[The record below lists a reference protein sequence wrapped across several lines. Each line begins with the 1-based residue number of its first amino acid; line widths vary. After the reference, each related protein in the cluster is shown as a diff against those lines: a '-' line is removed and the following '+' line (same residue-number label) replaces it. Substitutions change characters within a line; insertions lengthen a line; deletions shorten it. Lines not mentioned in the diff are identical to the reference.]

1 MIGRIEEIVDN
12 SVTIKLDIDI
22 NEQPSL
28 VNLHVVFEDGS
39 GRNVV
44 AEIANVNQTRM
55 IANVV
60 GEISDGRFTPGAS
73 SKPSFKSKV
82 RLITMD
88 ELELLFGKQETE
100 FGYTNFGTSNVYEGY
115 KINVPI
121 NEFFN
126 AHFSIL
132 GNSGAGK
139 SSLVKALLEQDSEI
153 ELSISHTTRAPR
165 QGEVNGREYHFI
177 SVNEFEER
185 KARGEF
191 LESALVHGNYYG
203 TSRVWIEQR
212 MAAGKD
218 VLLEIDWQGARQVRS
233 QFEGTVGI
241 FILPPSIDAL
251 EARLHKRGTDSE
263 ATITRRLMGAGAEI
277 AHAPEFEFVIINDS
291 FDVAL
296 SQLISVVTAS
306 RLNFQ
311 NQAARHREQFISLGV
326 PV

>member
-1 MIGRIEEIVDN
+1 MSE
-12 SVTIKLDIDI
+12 T
-22 NEQPSL
+22 QQY
-28 VNLHVVFEDGS
+28 S
-39 GRNVV
+39 GR
-44 AEIANVNQTRM
+44 
-55 IANVV
+55 
-60 GEISDGRFTPGAS
+60 
-73 SKPSFKSKV
+73 
-82 RLITMD
+82 
-88 ELELLFGKQETE
+88 LFLVTA
-100 FGYTNFGTSNVYEGY
+100 
-115 KINVPI
+115 P
-121 NEFFN
+121 
-126 AHFSIL
+126 
-132 GNSGAGK
+132 SGAGK
-139 SSLVKALLEQDSEI
+139 SSLVNALLQLEPAI
-153 ELSISHTTRAPR
+153 KLSISHTTRAPR
-165 QGEVNGREYHFI
+165 PGEENGREYHF
-177 SVNEFEER
+177 VTVEEFEAM
-185 KARGEF
+185 KARGDF

>member
-1 MIGRIEEIVDN
+1 MPTSIPSKSTASAGHLFM
-12 SVTIKLDIDI
+12 VTA
-22 NEQPSL
+22 P
-28 VNLHVVFEDGS
+28 
-39 GRNVV
+39 
-44 AEIANVNQTRM
+44 
-55 IANVV
+55 
-60 GEISDGRFTPGAS
+60 
-73 SKPSFKSKV
+73 
-82 RLITMD
+82 
-88 ELELLFGKQETE
+88 
-100 FGYTNFGTSNVYEGY
+100 
-115 KINVPI
+115 
-121 NEFFN
+121 
-126 AHFSIL
+126 
-132 GNSGAGK
+132 SGAGK
-139 SSLVKALLEQDSEI
+139 SSLVKALLEHDSEI

-165 QGEVNGREYHFI
+165 PGEVNGREYHFI
-177 SVNEFEER
+177 SVAEFEER
-185 KARGEF
+185 KAHGEF

-218 VLLEIDWQGARQVRS
+218 VLLEIDWQGARQVRE
-233 QFEGTVGI
+233 QFADTIGI

-306 RLNFQ
+306 RLNFKS
-311 NQAARHREQFISLGV
+311 QAVRHRNQLIALGV